1 MLEFSIIIIVLFIIR
16 MLLRVKNGE
25 WWKLIKDMIEV
36 AIYSVISIILLNSYP
51 IVLVVIVLLIG
62 IPTLIFGVMIVI
74 SVISDFISGL

>member
-1 MLEFSIIIIVLFIIR
+1 MLEISIIIIILFIIR
-16 MLLRVKNGE
+16 LSLRVKNGE

-36 AIYSVISIILLNSYP
+36 AIYSIISIILLNSCP

-62 IPTLIFGVMIVI
+62 IPTLIFGVMIII

>member
-51 IVLVVIVLLIG
+51 IVLVVIVLIIG